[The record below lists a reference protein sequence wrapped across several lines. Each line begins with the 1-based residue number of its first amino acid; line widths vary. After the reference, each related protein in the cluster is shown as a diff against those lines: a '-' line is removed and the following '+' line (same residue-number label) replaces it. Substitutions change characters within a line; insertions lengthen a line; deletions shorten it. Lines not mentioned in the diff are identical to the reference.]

1 MRIDKWFCWRIKG
14 KPNDIRVR
22 DKKGIFALFHEK
34 FVYFFEA
41 HVNRLLNTID
51 ILKLKLN
58 LHLIVF
64 YLTET
69 ENALQL
75 FADHIHGILVIIHN
89 LNWVFF
95 EILISLS
102 FRLNGLQTIEQEH

>member
-1 MRIDKWFCWRIKG
+1 M
-14 KPNDIRVR
+14 
-22 DKKGIFALFHEK
+22 
-34 FVYFFEA
+34 YFFEA
-41 HVNRLLNTID
+41 RVSRLLNTID

-69 ENALQL
+69 ENVLHCRQL

-89 LNWVFF
+89 LN
-95 EILISLS
+95 
-102 FRLNGLQTIEQEH
+102 